1 MTPLIDE
8 KLESYATDH
17 TSAEPE
23 LLERLALETYE
34 KMKDPGMLTGKLQ
47 GTLLRMLVKMLGA
60 RRVIEV
66 GMFTGY
72 GTLMMASA
80 LPADGQLI
88 ACETDPEA
96 EAVARKYFSE
106 SPHGQKIEI
115 RMGPALATLPTLEGP
130 FDFAYIDAD
139 KGNYAAYYRLCLEKL
154 RSGGVIAVDNV
165 LWSGE
170 VIEPRDEDA
179 LAITAMNDLVSEDS
193 KVENVLLPVRDG
205 LMLAQKK

>member
-1 MTPLIDE
+1 MIDE
-8 KLESYATDH
+8 KLENYATDH

-23 LLERLALETYE
+23 LLERLALETYQ
-34 KMKDPGMLTGKLQ
+34 KMKSPQMLTGKLQ
-47 GTLLRMLVKMLGA
+47 GTLLRMLVKMLQA

-80 LPADGQLI
+80 LPEDGQLV

-96 EAVARKYFSE
+96 EAMARKYFSE
-106 SPHGQKIEI
+106 SPHGPKIEI
-115 RMGPALATLPTLEGP
+115 RMGPALATLPTLSGP

-139 KGNYAAYYRLCLEKL
+139 KENYSAYYELCLEKL

-165 LWSGE
+165 LWSGR
-170 VIEPRDEDA
+170 VLEPEDEET

-193 KVENVLLPVRDG
+193 RVEHVLLPIRDG